1 MKEWKDSFDGGM
13 VLSIGGFEKMVGML
27 SDGTEFKDMPPPT
40 VVFLIETEKTDKDLV
55 QTLRWMKKEIKRTD
69 GNFEWDRST
78 IEETQVHWIG
88 PNKGKYHE
96 KAAVFVN
103 DKILHLIFGGEE
115 PVREALFLGAGDD
128 SSKAISDSDQYM
140 DLFDEI
146 GKGCPCFLN
155 FTPLVSMMEQL
166 AGIRSSS
173 FPKILL
179 ESKRKP

>member
-1 MKEWKDSFDGGM
+1 MSQWMEEEFESEFGAKEPALEEMIDQMKDWKDSFDGGM
-13 VLSIGGFEKMVGML
+13 VLSLGGFEKMVGML

-55 QTLRWMKKEIKRTD
+55 KTLRWMKKEIKRTD

-115 PVREALFLGAGDD
+115 PVREA
-128 SSKAISDSDQYM
+128 SSGPETIRRRQFRTVINIWTCSMK
-140 DLFDEI
+140 L
-146 GKGCPCFLN
+146 GKGMPVF
-155 FTPLVSMMEQL
+155 S
-166 AGIRSSS
+166 
-173 FPKILL
+173 
-179 ESKRKP
+179 

>member
-1 MKEWKDSFDGGM
+1 MVEWSFPWVG
-13 VLSIGGFEKMVGML
+13 SKMVGML

-55 QTLRWMKKEIKRTD
+55 KTLRWMKKEIKRTD

-103 DKILHLIFGGEE
+103 DKILHLIFGRTC
-115 PVREALFLGAGDD
+115 PSALPRGRRRFVE
-128 SSKAISDSDQYM
+128 AISDSDQYM

-146 GKGCPCFLN
+146 GKGM
-155 FTPLVSMMEQL
+155 LVFS
-166 AGIRSSS
+166 
-173 FPKILL
+173 
-179 ESKRKP
+179 